1 MATATRTEG
10 RLFSY
15 VDWPAIFAGAVA
27 AAALA
32 FVLHSFAIAVG
43 LSVSSTAP
51 TWRDGSAF
59 LWIISGLYLLLA
71 AIASYGFGGYLAG
84 AMRSTGDL
92 TAEQTEVRDGAHGL
106 FVWALATLLT
116 VAMLFA
122 GAGMATRLAAPGSQT
137 PSVSVGGEN
146 IIAYDIDRLFRA
158 EKLAEV
164 GPERRAEAARIL
176 LTVGGHEGMSAE
188 DRTHLVRI
196 VSATTG
202 LAPEEAS
209 KRVDRSRRR
218 CAREYPRC
226 AAELGDD
233 GLHRGRVG
241 VAGCGGGVVRGRSW
255 RPSPGLPQYAE
266 HAVGLDG
273 PAHRKTP
280 REIKPKRVTNAA
292 SPGGTPPGGAVC
304 GRVSWPCSRP
314 RSPAR

>member
-15 VDWPAIFAGAVA
+15 VDWPAIFAGSVA

-116 VAMLFA
+116 VALLFA

-137 PSVSVGGEN
+137 PSASVGGEN
-146 IIAYDIDRLFRA
+146 IIAYDVDRLFRG

-164 GPERRAEAARIL
+164 GPQRRAEAARIL
-176 LTVGGHEGMSAE
+176 LTVGGHDGMSAE

-209 KRVDRSRRR
+209 KRVTEVAAG
-218 CAREYPRC
+218 ARENIRGARQSSVMMAFIAGASALLGAAVAWFAAGLGGRHRDSPNMPSTQWGWMGPRT
-226 AAELGDD
+226 E
-233 GLHRGRVG
+233 
-241 VAGCGGGVVRGRSW
+241 
-255 RPSPGLPQYAE
+255 
-266 HAVGLDG
+266 
-273 PAHRKTP
+273 
-280 REIKPKRVTNAA
+280 KRRAK
-292 SPGGTPPGGAVC
+292 
-304 GRVSWPCSRP
+304 
-314 RSPAR
+314 

>member
-43 LSVSSTAP
+43 FSVSATAP
-51 TWRDGSAF
+51 TWRDGSTF

-116 VAMLFA
+116 VALLFA

-137 PSVSVGGEN
+137 PSASVGGEN
-146 IIAYDIDRLFRA
+146 IIAYDVDRLFRG
-158 EKLAEV
+158 EKLVEV
-164 GPERRAEAARIL
+164 GPQRRAEAARIL
-176 LTVGGHEGMSAE
+176 LTVGGHDGMSAE

-209 KRVDRSRRR
+209 KRVTEVAAG
-218 CAREYPRC
+218 ARENIRGARQSSVMMAFIAGASALLGAAVAWFAAGLGGRHRDSPNMPSTQWGWMGPRT
-226 AAELGDD
+226 E
-233 GLHRGRVG
+233 
-241 VAGCGGGVVRGRSW
+241 
-255 RPSPGLPQYAE
+255 
-266 HAVGLDG
+266 
-273 PAHRKTP
+273 
-280 REIKPKRVTNAA
+280 KRRAK
-292 SPGGTPPGGAVC
+292 
-304 GRVSWPCSRP
+304 
-314 RSPAR
+314 

>member
-32 FVLHSFAIAVG
+32 FVLHSFAIAIG

-137 PSVSVGGEN
+137 PRASVGGEN

-164 GPERRAEAARIL
+164 STERRAEAARIL

-196 VSATTG
+196 VGATTG
-202 LAPEEAS
+202 LPPEEAT
-209 KRVDRSRRR
+209 KRVAEVAAG
-218 CAREYPRC
+218 ARENIRGARQSSVMMAFIAGVSALLGAAVAWFAAGLGGRHRDSPNMPSTQWGWMGPRT
-226 AAELGDD
+226 EK
-233 GLHRGRVG
+233 RRV
-241 VAGCGGGVVRGRSW
+241 
-255 RPSPGLPQYAE
+255 
-266 HAVGLDG
+266 
-273 PAHRKTP
+273 K
-280 REIKPKRVTNAA
+280 
-292 SPGGTPPGGAVC
+292 
-304 GRVSWPCSRP
+304 
-314 RSPAR
+314 